1 MTNDNFDAFI
11 KTLSNIVAAVI
22 VDFALLC
29 LRTWLLTICM
39 SFVLPNFTLNF
50 WNWMLIVF
58 TVRSILVPANS
69 FK

>member
-11 KTLSNIVAAVI
+11 KTLSNIIATVI

-39 SFVLPNFTLNF
+39 SFVLPSFTLGF
-50 WNWMLIVF
+50 WSWMLIVF
-58 TVRSILVPANS
+58 TIRSIFVPVKS

>member
-11 KTLSNIVAAVI
+11 KTLSNIVATVVA
-22 VDFALLC
+22 DFALLC

-58 TVRSILVPANS
+58 TIRSILVPANS

>member
-1 MTNDNFDAFI
+1 MTNDSFDAFI
-11 KTLSNIVAAVI
+11 KTLSNIAATIV

-39 SFVLPNFTLNF
+39 NFVLPSFTLNF

-58 TVRSILVPANS
+58 TIRSILVPAKS